1 MAILDAGIRSAVS
14 GKLELVN
21 DAIWCIG

>member
-14 GKLELVN
+14 GRLELVN
-21 DAIWCIG
+21 DLTWCIG